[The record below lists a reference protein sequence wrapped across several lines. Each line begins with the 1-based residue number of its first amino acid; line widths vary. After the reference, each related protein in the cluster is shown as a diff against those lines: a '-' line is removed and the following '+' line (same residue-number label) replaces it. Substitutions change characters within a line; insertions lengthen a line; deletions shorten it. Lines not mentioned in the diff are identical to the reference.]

1 MIARFARLATI
12 AVAYASLAA
21 CGSEERPEPKKAD
34 QFSVVLAAAPSDEGK
49 LGRVILPAAAI
60 AEITRADL
68 GDVRIYDA
76 KGRTLSIA
84 LGYDRSGQSSLVKSH
99 DLPAIPIAASQNSG
113 AAVPVAVEVK
123 AGDATVAV
131 TATDATSMGPARVS
145 VLLDSRTLALPVVG
159 LELAASL
166 PKQVPV
172 TFALET
178 SADLKIWEPLAEK
191 VLLRPGNDPEVL
203 GTARIALS
211 AVSLKDRYV
220 RVSWDAATDVT
231 VSGAKLFE
239 AVERQPA
246 RVELETSGAKLS
258 GAHELRFAPQIAV
271 PIAAVKLEMAG
282 QDGIVPVELFG
293 RNDRTEPWGLLARGT
308 LRQGEGQLS
317 LELSGS
323 TTREYRIL
331 ADRRSAGFSKE
342 PRINLAVTP
351 ITLFAAFNGE
361 GPFNLAVGHPDA
373 KPAYFDPADLG
384 TTSELLRAWRRDAEV
399 AIAGDAPLI
408 LLAPATPETPFDPR
422 SMALWAA
429 LLLGTGIL
437 GFAAWRLFKSGAN
450 VATRANADGASN
462 AD

>member
-1 MIARFARLATI
+1 MIARFARLATL
-12 AVAYASLAA
+12 ALVAASLAA
-21 CGSEERPEPKKAD
+21 CGTEERPEPKKAD
-34 QFSVVLAAAPSDEGK
+34 QFGVVLAVAPADEGK

-60 AEITRADL
+60 AEIKRADL

-76 KGRTLSIA
+76 TGRTLSIA
-84 LGYDRSGQSSLVKSH
+84 LGYDRSGQSSLLKSH
-99 DLPAIPIAASQNSG
+99 DLPAIPIAAGPGGSM
-113 AAVPVAVEVK
+113 AVPVAVEVK
-123 AGDATVAV
+123 AGDTTVAV
-131 TATDATSMGPARVS
+131 TATDAADAGPARVS
-145 VLLDSRTLALPVVG
+145 ILLDSRTLALPVVG
-159 LELAASL
+159 LELNASL
-166 PKQVPV
+166 PKQIAV
-172 TFALET
+172 TFTLESST
-178 SADLKIWEPLAEK
+178 DLKNWEPLAEK

-203 GTARIALS
+203 GTARIALP

-220 RVSWDAATDVT
+220 RVSWDANPDVA
-231 VSGAKLFE
+231 VNGAKLFE
-239 AVERQPA
+239 AVERQPP

-258 GAHELRFAPQIAV
+258 SAHELRFAPQIAV
-271 PIAAVKLEMAG
+271 PIAAVELEMAG

-293 RNDRTEPWGLLARGT
+293 RNDRSEPWGLLARGT
-308 LRQGEGQLS
+308 LRQGESPLS

-323 TTREYRIL
+323 TTREYRIV

-342 PRINLAVTP
+342 PKINLAVTP

-408 LLAPATPETPFDPR
+408 MLAPATPETPFEPR

-429 LLLGTGIL
+429 LLLGTAIL
-437 GFAAWRLFKSGAN
+437 GFAAWRLAKNQRTGAQTSPP
-450 VATRANADGASN
+450 AG
-462 AD
+462 